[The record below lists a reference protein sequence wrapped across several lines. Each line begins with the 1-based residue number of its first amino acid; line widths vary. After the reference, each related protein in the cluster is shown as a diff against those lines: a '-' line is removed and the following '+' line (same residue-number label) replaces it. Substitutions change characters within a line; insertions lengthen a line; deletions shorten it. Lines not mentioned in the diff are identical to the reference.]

1 MGFESSD
8 IKFLPFTDSFETR
21 ECFLCSLRSPGIQS
35 HQPAH
40 RKTWSPK
47 PSRKRS
53 LKFSSRSV
61 LGAEWRDFAG
71 LLKGRVKYLFK
82 KSLQKQ
88 KEVAGWGWGGE
99 SKLIL
104 QQEVGPRDR
113 LGKMKCGGLVF
124 LEIQFSGFEKV

>member
-1 MGFESSD
+1 MGFESND

-61 LGAEWRDFAG
+61 LGGAEWRDFAE

-82 KSLQKQ
+82 KISSKT
-88 KEVAGWGWGGE
+88 ERSGGGGGE

-113 LGKMKCGGLVF
+113 LGKMKCGGLAF